1 MKKSFLGVSAF
12 FVIIGFLLVCVINYK
27 TPFFVSKRSGWSI
40 GFGISNHFPEK
51 MNINKWNLIFKNA
64 VSKDSTSF
72 IADPFWIEFNDSIYI
87 FFENQSKYDNGTI
100 GVFASK
106 DGKKF
111 RYVKNAIKETFHMS
125 YPQVFKKDKK
135 FYMLPETQASGHVL
149 LYEAVKFPYKW
160 KICDTLIKNCQ
171 LKDPTIYLSD
181 SINLIF
187 GGGKNLDLNLYVSNS
202 LFGKW
207 KLKQK
212 GILRGTEYRPG
223 GRIIRDKGKLLLPV
237 QNCSEAYG
245 YGLSLY
251 SISKV
256 KNKYK
261 LHRVSPFYLE
271 QQKNIKEFNAGMHH
285 LDLHK
290 LGNNFFYV
298 YDGNTFEEPE
308 KKIFNYRGPLKKTY
322 IDSKQFISSLC
333 E

>member
-1 MKKSFLGVSAF
+1 MKKNF
-12 FVIIGFLLVCVINYK
+12 FWISGFFMILGFLLVCVINYR

-40 GFGISNHFPEK
+40 GFGISKRFPEK
-51 MNINKWNLIFKNA
+51 MDFNKINLILKNI
-64 VSKDSTSF
+64 VSKDSTNF
-72 IADPFWIEFNDSIYI
+72 IADPFWIESNDSIYI

-100 GVFASK
+100 GVLASK

-111 RYVKNAIKETFHMS
+111 RYEKDAIKEAFHMS
-125 YPQVFKKDKK
+125 YPQVFQKNKK

-187 GGGKNLDLNLYVSNS
+187 GAGKNLDLNLYVSNS

-207 KLKQK
+207 ELKQK
-212 GILRGTEYRPG
+212 EILKGTESRPG
-223 GRIIRDKGKLLLPV
+223 GRIINYKGKLLLPI

-251 SISKV
+251 TVDKV
-256 KNKYK
+256 RNTYK
-261 LHRVSPFYLE
+261 LSRIKPFYLK
-271 QQKNIKEFNAGMHH
+271 QQEHIKEFNAGMHH

-290 LGNNFFYV
+290 LENNFFYV
-298 YDGNTFEEPE
+298 YDGNTFEEPRE
-308 KKIFNYRGPLKKTY
+308 KVFNYKGPLKKTY
-322 IDSKQFISSLC
+322 IDLKQFTSSIC